1 VVNGK
6 LKFADP
12 IALFIAPVGRL
23 VGDGSG
29 FLFPIIISIVHI
41 PHTRRLCG
49 FFFVCSLGLVF
60 RNPPFDGSYIMPDPQ
75 PPSTQPTNPLSVL
88 SADRS
93 QSLNVTPRFVVL
105 SPSYL
110 TSAVTYILVV

>member
-41 PHTRRLCG
+41 PHTRGVCG

-75 PPSTQPTNPLSVL
+75 PTNPLSIL